1 MDKKNG
7 RELIGVILSNSERSF
22 DKVIYFLNNLPSNE
36 VEIIEKKTIAD
47 DWSHLESEIDKGM
60 NSPMS
65 SKTHEEI
72 FEELKRK
79 YA

>member
-1 MDKKNG
+1 MHTIKLNIQDN
-7 RELIGVILSNSERSF
+7 VF

-36 VEIIEKKTIAD
+36 VEIIEEKTIAD

-60 NSPMS
+60 HSPMS

-72 FEELKRK
+72 FEALKGK
-79 YA
+79 YAS

>member
-1 MDKKNG
+1 MQTIKLNIQDS
-7 RELIGVILSNSERSF
+7 VF

-47 DWSHLESEIDKGM
+47 DWSYLEFEIDKGM

-65 SKTHEEI
+65 AKTHEEI
-72 FEELKRK
+72 FEDLKRK
-79 YA
+79 YAS

>member
-1 MDKKNG
+1 MHTVKLNIQDS
-7 RELIGVILSNSERSF
+7 VF

-36 VEIIEKKTIAD
+36 VEIIEEETIAD
-47 DWSHLESEIDKGM
+47 DWSHLEHEIDKGM
-60 NSPMS
+60 NSPTS

-79 YA
+79 YAS

>member
-1 MDKKNG
+1 MHTVKLNIQDS
-7 RELIGVILSNSERSF
+7 VF

-36 VEIIEKKTIAD
+36 VEIIEQETIAD
-47 DWSHLESEIDKGM
+47 DWSLLESEIDKGM
-60 NSPMS
+60 RSPTS

-79 YA
+79 YVS

>member
-1 MDKKNG
+1 MHTIKLNIQDS
-7 RELIGVILSNSERSF
+7 VF

-36 VEIIEKKTIAD
+36 VQIIEEDTLID
-47 DWSHLESEIDKGM
+47 NWSHLEAEIDKGM

-72 FEELKRK
+72 FKELKRK
-79 YA
+79 YAS

>member
-1 MDKKNG
+1 MHTIKLNIQDS
-7 RELIGVILSNSERSF
+7 VF

-36 VEIIEKKTIAD
+36 VKVIEEETISD
-47 DWSHLESEIDKGM
+47 DWSYLQSEIDKGI

-79 YA
+79 YAS